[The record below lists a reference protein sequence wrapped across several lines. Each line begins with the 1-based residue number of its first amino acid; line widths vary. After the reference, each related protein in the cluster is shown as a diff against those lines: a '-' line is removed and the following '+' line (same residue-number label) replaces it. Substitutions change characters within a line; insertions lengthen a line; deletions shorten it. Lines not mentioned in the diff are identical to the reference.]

1 MLVAAGILRGERV
14 KMAYDERKATAWA
27 QAFLPEGAELIR
39 YGQTGHP
46 MWVAADFDGDGRSE
60 IAAAYRKGSD
70 AHVLVLKAVG
80 ADWRPAADLKGNGY
94 SVSTLQAAPVT
105 GRNRMDLVVGWQVGA
120 IGSELSVYDWQD
132 GTAKD
137 VAPAGVSFTYVE
149 AADLPGAHE
158 RDGIAE
164 LALWAHDTGEAYHV
178 DVYRLQEGELV
189 PAYDVYPYYFPKV
202 AQYYERLAWMYPGYS
217 FYGEHL
223 QEARN
228 KARQSEAGDSAQS
241 GELMRAGELYP
252 AAEKTKNGT
261 KWGYINLNGKMII
274 SPQYD
279 EANPFQDNGLAIVSV
294 DGRSGAID
302 RRNQYRVKPK
312 FDSISPFTEGR
323 AIAIDRDGFKVI
335 DEQGSV
341 LTAKAYS
348 FISPYRD
355 GLAMASAPGS
365 AAGPYGYLNLQGG
378 EAIPFVYESAGDF
391 KDGKAVVKVKD
402 GEYALIGR
410 DGNRLHTYNLE
421 YAGGLGEGLLTF
433 KREKGGK
440 YGYMNEQGEVVIA
453 PQYVFAQPFRDG
465 RAVVNMEWDL
475 GDRYGLIDPKGEY
488 VLKPQYN
495 RLDQLGEHRLA
506 VGYPIDASQPFIGSK
521 YAIADDRGRF
531 LTKPVFYGVQEYAQG
546 LASVYDDRNT
556 YFIDTGGRS
565 APGLPSVPGS
575 GTLTLMGPLIQ
586 ANVDRRT
593 SYLDAA
599 GRVVWEPSQTL
610 KLRGSYELHEL
621 KYKPNRDYLVY
632 YPQIKGMQNSLAQ
645 RKANQ
650 KLAELSQVK
659 PIGEEQLIYSYTGE
673 YEVAFF
679 RKRLLVLEL
688 TGYNYPYGAAHG
700 MPSRIYPHVDLQSG
714 RFYELKDLFKTGA
727 DYVKTLSAIIGE
739 QIRTDPKYDYVF
751 PDSYKGI
758 APNQPFYVKGDAL
771 YIYFNPY
778 DIAPYAAGF
787 PTFRI
792 PYSKIRSILGTD
804 KPFWKAFH
812 R

>member
-1 MLVAAGILRGERV
+1 
-14 KMAYDERKATAWA
+14 
-27 QAFLPEGAELIR
+27 
-39 YGQTGHP
+39 
-46 MWVAADFDGDGRSE
+46 
-60 IAAAYRKGSD
+60 
-70 AHVLVLKAVG
+70 
-80 ADWRPAADLKGNGY
+80 
-94 SVSTLQAAPVT
+94 
-105 GRNRMDLVVGWQVGA
+105 
-120 IGSELSVYDWQD
+120 
-132 GTAKD
+132 
-137 VAPAGVSFTYVE
+137 
-149 AADLPGAHE
+149 
-158 RDGIAE
+158 
-164 LALWAHDTGEAYHV
+164 
-178 DVYRLQEGELV
+178 
-189 PAYDVYPYYFPKV
+189 
-202 AQYYERLAWMYPGYS
+202 
-217 FYGEHL
+217 
-223 QEARN
+223 
-228 KARQSEAGDSAQS
+228 
-241 GELMRAGELYP
+241 
-252 AAEKTKNGT
+252 
-261 KWGYINLNGKMII
+261 MII

-531 LTKPVFYGVQEYAQG
+531 LTKPVF
-546 LASVYDDRNT
+546 LR
-556 YFIDTGGRS
+556 
-565 APGLPSVPGS
+565 GS
-575 GTLTLMGPLIQ
+575 GVCPRTSFGLRRSKHLFHRH
-586 ANVDRRT
+586 RRT
-593 SYLDAA
+593 SGAWTAFRPRQRDVDVDGPADPGERRPANVVFGRCGARRLGTEPNAEAA
-599 GRVVWEPSQTL
+599 RVV
-610 KLRGSYELHEL
+610 R
-621 KYKPNRDYLVY
+621 
-632 YPQIKGMQNSLAQ
+632 
-645 RKANQ
+645 
-650 KLAELSQVK
+650 
-659 PIGEEQLIYSYTGE
+659 
-673 YEVAFF
+673 
-679 RKRLLVLEL
+679 
-688 TGYNYPYGAAHG
+688 AA
-700 MPSRIYPHVDLQSG
+700 
-714 RFYELKDLFKTGA
+714 
-727 DYVKTLSAIIGE
+727 
-739 QIRTDPKYDYVF
+739 
-751 PDSYKGI
+751 
-758 APNQPFYVKGDAL
+758 
-771 YIYFNPY
+771 
-778 DIAPYAAGF
+778 
-787 PTFRI
+787 
-792 PYSKIRSILGTD
+792 
-804 KPFWKAFH
+804 
-812 R
+812 